1 MTRLLLIVLTFAL
14 LNGLS
19 PMSNHMTMQTMHIE
33 KMITSRQSNM
43 AGGNRAREKP
53 TVPCG
58 DEAAH
63 FSTSCAFLVPQFAY
77 IGLSGGNERVGYS
90 TPLIQTIQIEIL
102 APPPKS

>member
-1 MTRLLLIVLTFAL
+1 
-14 LNGLS
+14 
-19 PMSNHMTMQTMHIE
+19 MSNHMTMQTIQMDE
-33 KMITSRQSNM
+33 MTMSQQSNL
-43 AGGNRAREKP
+43 AGGNRAGEKS

-63 FSTSCAFLVPQFAY
+63 FSVSCAFLVPQFAY
-77 IGLSGGNERVGYS
+77 ISLSGGNEQVGYS